1 MRHPAGRAIL
11 VTVMVALLGLPAPVR
26 AAPGAPDIRFL
37 LPNYFGTG
45 VGVTDDDLAVGDF
58 NGDGAVDVAVTTAL
72 LDLEPEP
79 GRAAESGLP
88 VLLGNGRG
96 RFSSPVVT
104 DLPVFEGVTDL
115 DTADLN
121 GDAIDDLVAVLT
133 DTGSPHR
140 HRVATLLGNGD
151 GTFELVV
158 LGPLTV
164 DGHIVAADLD
174 GDGTDDVAFA
184 DDDSDTL
191 DDGIEVAFGNGDG
204 TLGPFDYYPKDV
216 FCCISDIDLADVD
229 GDGLL
234 DLVYDGLTVRLNLG
248 DRAFGPEIHSSNHGF
263 RFNTDIFTLADFDDD
278 GVVDMAGVDYSG
290 GTVSIRLGDG
300 EGRFV
305 PFREYEDIGDQANW
319 IASADFTNDGRMDI
333 IAAANWDVSVLL
345 TGKGDG
351 TFTGFNGVLSSARGI
366 TAADVNRDGLQDI
379 VALDLAEQVVVS
391 TALRPGFFRA
401 PMTYQTPVA
410 GFGDWP
416 MRAADVNGDTRPDLV
431 IAVDDQVATHLSRG
445 LGRFGRGIV
454 STGVGDALSIALGD
468 VDEDGVLDLV
478 AGTHAVDNVR
488 VAIGRGN
495 GSFNPAVGISNGSGA
510 SVLGLNLA
518 DFDDDGH
525 LDIVSNTFGPLS
537 VLPGRGDGT
546 FGSPIKSGQSTGAQ
560 FAVPVADFDGDGLLD
575 AASVNWTGSADN
587 AFTTVYLNLGNGDG
601 TFTYL
606 ESIGI
611 GTNVDEDGARA
622 ADLDGDG
629 DVDLVIA
636 GSEGSHSGSD
646 ALVVLENTGGTLDEV
661 VEFYDAGCS
670 DLDIGDLNGDQRPDA
685 ATACD
690 EFAYVNQNLGDGT
703 YGPPL
708 ELPAISGQISTAIAD
723 FTGDGRRDV
732 VVLTF
737 GEFTLYVNV
746 TR

>member
-1 MRHPAGRAIL
+1 MVIL
-11 VTVMVALLGLPAPVR
+11 LALPAPVR
-26 AAPGAPDIRFL
+26 AVSGAPEIRFL
-37 LPNYFGTG
+37 LPSYFGTG
-45 VGVTDDDLAVGDF
+45 AGVTDDDLAMGDF

-164 DGHIVAADLD
+164 DGHVVADDLD
-174 GDGTDDVAFA
+174 GDGWDDVAFA
-184 DDDSDTL
+184 DDDNDTL

-204 TLGPFDYYPKDV
+204 TLGPFTTYPEEV
-216 FCCISDIDLADVD
+216 FCCISDIDLADTN

-234 DLVYDGLTVRLNLG
+234 DLVYHPAGSVHVRMNLG
-248 DRAFGPEIHSSNHGF
+248 DRTFGPEIESENYGF
-263 RFNTDIFTLADFDDD
+263 HFNTDIFTMADFNGD
-278 GVVDMAGVDYSG
+278 GNVDVAGVDYSG

-300 EGRFV
+300 QGRFEA
-305 PFREYEDIGDQANW
+305 FREYEDIGDQANW
-319 IASADFTNDGRMDI
+319 IASADFTNDGRVDI

-345 TGKGDG
+345 TGRGDG
-351 TFTGFNGVLSSARGI
+351 TFTGFNGVLSAARGI
-366 TAADVNRDGLQDI
+366 TPADVNGDGLVDI
-379 VALDLAEQVVVS
+379 VALNLAEQVVVS

-401 PMTYQTPVA
+401 PMTFQTPVA

-416 MRAADVNGDTRPDLV
+416 MRAGDLNGDGRPDLV
-431 IAVDDQVATHLSRG
+431 IAVDDEVATHLGRG
-445 LGRFGRGIV
+445 FGRFGRGIV
-454 STGVGDALSIALGD
+454 STGLGDVLSIALGD

-478 AGTHAVDNVR
+478 SGTHAVENIR
-488 VAIGRGN
+488 VSIGN
-495 GSFNPAVGISNGSGA
+495 GDGSFEPAVALSNLSGA
-510 SVLGLNLA
+510 SVLGLNLG
-518 DFDDDGH
+518 DFDGDGH
-525 LDIVSNTFGPLS
+525 LDIISNTFGNLS
-537 VLPGRGDGT
+537 LQPGNGDGT
-546 FGSPIKSGQSTGAQ
+546 FDPPIKSGQSSGAQ

-587 AFTTVYLNLGNGDG
+587 AFTSVYLNLGNGDG
-601 TFTYL
+601 TFRYVET
-606 ESIGI
+606 IGI

-629 DVDLVIA
+629 DIDLAIA

-670 DLDIGDLNGDQRPDA
+670 DLDLGDMNGDDRADA

-690 EFAYVNQNLGDGT
+690 EFAYINQNLGDGT
-703 YGPPL
+703 FGPSL
-708 ELPAISGQISTAIAD
+708 ELPAIEGQISTAVAD
-723 FTGDGRRDV
+723 FTGDGKRDV